1 MEYIT
6 EARKKQVN
14 RIRKRRRRK
23 RIMRRIVLMLCL
35 VLLAAAAVKGAWFV
49 VQTVAAGITQKTE
62 SIVSAVEET
71 AEASSHVQE
80 ELPLPVTKLSQSEKL
95 ACILEDDSYPEKLKE
110 MAQKNSETIDFV
122 YNYPQLKD
130 EVWNIDLTE
139 ESQSD
144 QVPLLM
150 QWDERWGY
158 ITYNGGMMGYGGCG
172 PTTLSM
178 VVLYLTRDASATPAA
193 VAAYAESAGYCVPG
207 SGSTWSLIKE
217 GCEHYGLHASE
228 VAMVE
233 NRIRDKLDEGCPV
246 VVNVGPGDF
255 TDSGH
260 YMVIVGYDDQGF
272 IINDPNSRTNSE
284 KRWTFDQLNG
294 QVRNLWAMSK
304 V

>member
-1 MEYIT
+1 
-6 EARKKQVN
+6 
-14 RIRKRRRRK
+14 
-23 RIMRRIVLMLCL
+23 MRRIALMLCL

-272 IINDPNSRTNSE
+272 IINDPNSCTNSE

>member
-1 MEYIT
+1 
-6 EARKKQVN
+6 
-14 RIRKRRRRK
+14 
-23 RIMRRIVLMLCL
+23 MRRIVLMLCL
-35 VLLAAAAVKGAWFV
+35 VLLAAAAVRGAWFV
-49 VQTVAAGITQKTE
+49 VQTVAAGRTLKTE

-71 AEASSHVQE
+71 EEPSNRVQE
-80 ELPLPVTKLSQSEKL
+80 EQSLPAMELSQSEKL
-95 ACILEDDSYPEKLKE
+95 ASILEDDTYPEKLKE

-122 YNYPQLKD
+122 YNYPKLKD

-158 ITYNGGMMGYGGCG
+158 IAYNGGMMGYGGCG

-178 VVLYLTRDASATPAA
+178 VVLYLTKDASATPAA

-228 VAMVE
+228 VAMME
-233 NRIRDKLDEGCPV
+233 SRIKDKLDEGCPV
-246 VVNVGPGDF
+246 IVNVGPGDF

-260 YMVIVGYDDQGF
+260 YMVIIGYDDQGF
-272 IINDPNSRTNSE
+272 IINDPNSRANSE
-284 KRWTFDQLNG
+284 KRWTFEQLNG

>member
-1 MEYIT
+1 
-6 EARKKQVN
+6 
-14 RIRKRRRRK
+14 
-23 RIMRRIVLMLCL
+23 MRRIALMLCL

-95 ACILEDDSYPEKLKE
+95 ACILEDDSYPEKLQE

-122 YNYPQLKD
+122 YNYPQVKD

-158 ITYNGGMMGYGGCG
+158 STYNGGMMGYGGCG

>member
-1 MEYIT
+1 
-6 EARKKQVN
+6 
-14 RIRKRRRRK
+14 
-23 RIMRRIVLMLCL
+23 MRRIALMLCL

-80 ELPLPVTKLSQSEKL
+80 EFPLPVTKLSQSEKL

>member
-1 MEYIT
+1 MSRIR
-6 EARKKQVN
+6 RKK
-14 RIRKRRRRK
+14 RRK
-23 RIMRRIVLMLCL
+23 ILMRRIALMLCL

-122 YNYPQLKD
+122 YNYLQLKD

>member
-1 MEYIT
+1 
-6 EARKKQVN
+6 
-14 RIRKRRRRK
+14 
-23 RIMRRIVLMLCL
+23 MRRIALMLCL

-110 MAQKNSETIDFV
+110 MAQKNSETIDCV

>member
-1 MEYIT
+1 
-6 EARKKQVN
+6 
-14 RIRKRRRRK
+14 
-23 RIMRRIVLMLCL
+23 MRRIALMLCL

-122 YNYPQLKD
+122 YNYPQLKY

>member
-1 MEYIT
+1 
-6 EARKKQVN
+6 
-14 RIRKRRRRK
+14 
-23 RIMRRIVLMLCL
+23 
-35 VLLAAAAVKGAWFV
+35 
-49 VQTVAAGITQKTE
+49 
-62 SIVSAVEET
+62 
-71 AEASSHVQE
+71 
-80 ELPLPVTKLSQSEKL
+80 
-95 ACILEDDSYPEKLKE
+95 
-110 MAQKNSETIDFV
+110 
-122 YNYPQLKD
+122 
-130 EVWNIDLTE
+130 
-139 ESQSD
+139 
-144 QVPLLM
+144 M

-284 KRWTFDQLNG
+284 KRWTFEQLNG

>member
-1 MEYIT
+1 MSRIR
-6 EARKKQVN
+6 RKK
-14 RIRKRRRRK
+14 RRK
-23 RIMRRIVLMLCL
+23 ILMRRIALMLCL

-122 YNYPQLKD
+122 YNYPQLND

>member
-1 MEYIT
+1 
-6 EARKKQVN
+6 
-14 RIRKRRRRK
+14 
-23 RIMRRIVLMLCL
+23 MRRIALMLCL

-294 QVRNLWAMSK
+294 QVRNLWAMADLK
-304 V
+304 F

>member
-1 MEYIT
+1 MC
-6 EARKKQVN
+6 
-14 RIRKRRRRK
+14 RIA
-23 RIMRRIVLMLCL
+23 LMLCL

>member
-1 MEYIT
+1 
-6 EARKKQVN
+6 
-14 RIRKRRRRK
+14 
-23 RIMRRIVLMLCL
+23 MRRIALMLCL

-80 ELPLPVTKLSQSEKL
+80 ELPLPVTKLSQGEKL

>member
-1 MEYIT
+1 
-6 EARKKQVN
+6 
-14 RIRKRRRRK
+14 
-23 RIMRRIVLMLCL
+23 MRRIALMLCL

-122 YNYPQLKD
+122 YNYLQLKD

-284 KRWTFDQLNG
+284 KRWTFNQLNG

>member
-1 MEYIT
+1 MSRIR
-6 EARKKQVN
+6 RKK
-14 RIRKRRRRK
+14 RRK
-23 RIMRRIVLMLCL
+23 ILMRRIALMLCL

-260 YMVIVGYDDQGF
+260 YMVIVGYNDQGF

>member
-1 MEYIT
+1 
-6 EARKKQVN
+6 
-14 RIRKRRRRK
+14 
-23 RIMRRIVLMLCL
+23 MRRIALMLCL

-158 ITYNGGMMGYGGCG
+158 ITNNGGMMGYGGCG

-284 KRWTFDQLNG
+284 KSWTFDQLNG

>member
-1 MEYIT
+1 
-6 EARKKQVN
+6 
-14 RIRKRRRRK
+14 
-23 RIMRRIVLMLCL
+23 MRRIALMLCL

-80 ELPLPVTKLSQSEKL
+80 ELPLPVTKLSKSEKL

>member
-1 MEYIT
+1 
-6 EARKKQVN
+6 
-14 RIRKRRRRK
+14 
-23 RIMRRIVLMLCL
+23 MRRIALMLCL

-122 YNYPQLKD
+122 YNYPQVKD

>member
-1 MEYIT
+1 
-6 EARKKQVN
+6 
-14 RIRKRRRRK
+14 
-23 RIMRRIVLMLCL
+23 MRRIALMLCL

-284 KRWTFDQLNG
+284 KSWTFDQLNG

>member
-1 MEYIT
+1 
-6 EARKKQVN
+6 
-14 RIRKRRRRK
+14 
-23 RIMRRIVLMLCL
+23 MRRIVLMLCL
-35 VLLAAAAVKGAWFV
+35 VLFAAAAVKGAWFV

>member
-1 MEYIT
+1 
-6 EARKKQVN
+6 
-14 RIRKRRRRK
+14 
-23 RIMRRIVLMLCL
+23 MRRIVLMLCL
-35 VLLAAAAVKGAWFV
+35 VLFAAAAVKGAWFV
-49 VQTVAAGITQKTE
+49 VQTVAAGRTLKTE

-71 AEASSHVQE
+71 EEPSNRVQE
-80 ELPLPVTKLSQSEKL
+80 EQSLPAMELSQSEKL
-95 ACILEDDSYPEKLKE
+95 ASILEDDTYPEKLKE

-272 IINDPNSRTNSE
+272 IINDPNSHTNSE

>member
-1 MEYIT
+1 
-6 EARKKQVN
+6 
-14 RIRKRRRRK
+14 
-23 RIMRRIVLMLCL
+23 MRRIALMLCL

-110 MAQKNSETIDFV
+110 MSQKNSETIDFV

>member
-1 MEYIT
+1 
-6 EARKKQVN
+6 
-14 RIRKRRRRK
+14 
-23 RIMRRIVLMLCL
+23 MRRIALMLCL

-62 SIVSAVEET
+62 RIVSAVEET

>member
-1 MEYIT
+1 
-6 EARKKQVN
+6 
-14 RIRKRRRRK
+14 
-23 RIMRRIVLMLCL
+23 MRRIALMLCL

-260 YMVIVGYDDQGF
+260 YMVLVGYADQGF

>member
-1 MEYIT
+1 
-6 EARKKQVN
+6 
-14 RIRKRRRRK
+14 
-23 RIMRRIVLMLCL
+23 MRRIALMLCL

-95 ACILEDDSYPEKLKE
+95 ACSREDDSYPEKLKE

>member
-1 MEYIT
+1 
-6 EARKKQVN
+6 
-14 RIRKRRRRK
+14 
-23 RIMRRIVLMLCL
+23 MRRIALMLCL

-304 V
+304 

>member
-1 MEYIT
+1 
-6 EARKKQVN
+6 
-14 RIRKRRRRK
+14 
-23 RIMRRIVLMLCL
+23 MRRIALMLCL

-130 EVWNIDLTE
+130 EVCNIDLTE

-246 VVNVGPGDF
+246 VVNVGPGYF

>member
-1 MEYIT
+1 MSRIR
-6 EARKKQVN
+6 RKK
-14 RIRKRRRRK
+14 RRK
-23 RIMRRIVLMLCL
+23 ILMRRIALMLCL

-193 VAAYAESAGYCVPG
+193 VAAYAESVGYCVPG

>member
-1 MEYIT
+1 MSRIR
-6 EARKKQVN
+6 RKK
-14 RIRKRRRRK
+14 RRK
-23 RIMRRIVLMLCL
+23 ILMRRIALMLCL

-80 ELPLPVTKLSQSEKL
+80 ELPLSVTKLSQSEKL

-246 VVNVGPGDF
+246 VVTVGPGDF

>member
-1 MEYIT
+1 MSRIR
-6 EARKKQVN
+6 RKK
-14 RIRKRRRRK
+14 RRK
-23 RIMRRIVLMLCL
+23 ILMRRIALMLCL

-272 IINDPNSRTNSE
+272 IINDPNSRTNSA

>member
-1 MEYIT
+1 
-6 EARKKQVN
+6 
-14 RIRKRRRRK
+14 
-23 RIMRRIVLMLCL
+23 MRRIALMLCL

-217 GCEHYGLHASE
+217 GCEHYGLHAIE